1 LSLRQQQEVQ
11 KIWDIFL
18 LTKTYQSGL
27 EKMNKKMTALA
38 VATLSSLALL
48 GCNSDSNDDSELSNN
63 NTGDTLILTNDGM
76 ISSIDRMT
84 PNKIV
89 SNLKITGLQSGDE
102 LVGID
107 YRPKDSKLYAVG
119 LLGNIYTLNP
129 TTGAATFVR
138 KLMAD
143 PTDTTDGNAPFSQ
156 IIGNPNLISVN
167 FNPVADRLRV
177 ISDTGQN
184 LRINVDTGATITDG
198 SIKLTEANPAVV
210 AAAYTNA
217 FAGTGSTKLYS
228 IDQNSDR
235 IYLQNANA
243 GTLGISAAL
252 GADINTNGGGGFD
265 IDPVNN
271 VGFAALKLTS
281 GAYKFY
287 QLNLANIG
295 SSNDTV
301 YASSDL
307 ANSFNTMGIRGIAL
321 KRASDATAQGFGL
334 TANNKLLNFALN
346 NPNTVTEKTLTGLLV
361 DERFIGIDYRLRT
374 STEHSAKLYGITNK
388 ANLYTINTDTGLA
401 SLVTALKP
409 ATGSSFT
416 ALEGTSFA
424 VDFNPSA
431 DRLRVISN
439 TGQNLRINVDTGD
452 TLKDGDI
459 NGATGAKVT
468 AAAYTNSFKTSVAT
482 LATELFDLDQGNKTL
497 TKQSPPNN
505 GTLNLIGDLGINL
518 GTDSGFDIAG
528 GDNGYA
534 LATISGESGA
544 SVLYRIDLNSDTTI
558 TTPRAR
564 LAINADGVPNLA
576 ASTIGNNTTP
586 QVIDLAILFK

>member
-1 LSLRQQQEVQ
+1 
-11 KIWDIFL
+11 
-18 LTKTYQSGL
+18 
-27 EKMNKKMTALA
+27 MNKRMTALA
-38 VATLSSLALL
+38 VATLSSLTLL

-84 PNKIV
+84 PNKMV
-89 SNLKITGLQSGDE
+89 SNLKITGLQSADE

-143 PTDTTDGNAPFSQ
+143 PADTTDGNAPFSQ

-334 TANNKLLNFALN
+334 TANNKLLNFTLN

-424 VDFNPSA
+424 VDFNPNA

-468 AAAYTNSFKTSVAT
+468 AAAYTNSFKTSVAA

-558 TTPRAR
+558 TTLRAR

>member
-1 LSLRQQQEVQ
+1 
-11 KIWDIFL
+11 
-18 LTKTYQSGL
+18 
-27 EKMNKKMTALA
+27 MNKRMTALA
-38 VATLSSLALL
+38 VATLSSLTLL

-84 PNKIV
+84 PNKMV
-89 SNLKITGLQSGDE
+89 SNLKITGLQSADE

-143 PTDTTDGNAPFSQ
+143 PADTTDGNAPFSQ

-424 VDFNPSA
+424 VDFNPNA

-468 AAAYTNSFKTSVAT
+468 AAAYTNSFKTSVAA

-558 TTPRAR
+558 TTLRAR

>member
-1 LSLRQQQEVQ
+1 
-11 KIWDIFL
+11 
-18 LTKTYQSGL
+18 
-27 EKMNKKMTALA
+27 MTALA
-38 VATLSSLALL
+38 VATLSSLTLL

-84 PNKIV
+84 PNKMV
-89 SNLKITGLQSGDE
+89 SNLKITGLQSADE

-143 PTDTTDGNAPFSQ
+143 PADTTDGNAPFSQ

-334 TANNKLLNFALN
+334 TANNKLLNFTLN

-424 VDFNPSA
+424 VDFNPNA

-468 AAAYTNSFKTSVAT
+468 AAAYTNSFKTSVAA

-558 TTPRAR
+558 TTLRAR

-586 QVIDLAILFK
+586 QIGRAHV